1 MTIRERIERERNN
14 TEYMYLYS
22 DGGLFGY
29 LYDRS
34 AYVFYTR
41 FKSFKV
47 HVRKLKDMDAPYL
60 YLGFPIAEKDK
71 YIPCS
76 DFVRE
81 ELKKGYAFK
90 LKLDFPIGITNYERW
105 KNDIISKNMSACNS
119 SKMENLPTKDTN
131 NKQRKSKNG
140 LCRELVNKLEN
151 RGKVFIE
158 NGNIEKLISEILSL
172 NIANMTPME
181 TMRYLND
188 LQKELKRLPE
198 EEISQYK

>member
-47 HVRKLKDMDAPYL
+47 HVRKLKDMDTLYL

-81 ELKKGYAFK
+81 ELKKGSVSAFDYEFVSS
-90 LKLDFPIGITNYERW
+90 LSVENY
-105 KNDIISKNMSACNS
+105 NFNVYNPCF
-119 SKMENLPTKDTN
+119 L
-131 NKQRKSKNG
+131 
-140 LCRELVNKLEN
+140 L
-151 RGKVFIE
+151 
-158 NGNIEKLISEILSL
+158 
-172 NIANMTPME
+172 
-181 TMRYLND
+181 
-188 LQKELKRLPE
+188 
-198 EEISQYK
+198 